1 MGWDFIADSILM
13 TMKRDLSTFVIRW
26 DFNRILVKMDRR
38 PLVVNVAKWGK
49 TWENTIFD
57 R

>member
-26 DFNRILVKMDRR
+26 DFIADFMV
-38 PLVVNVAKWGK
+38 
-49 TWENTIFD
+49 IY
-57 R
+57 